1 MCVRNINTSLYGVLE
16 VIGAS
21 VISLRALTD
30 IYNFNCCCKSK
41 IVFKNKAVERKK
53 IKISNGI
60 KEWILQDEFFV

>member
-30 IYNFNCCCKSK
+30 IYNFNCCCKSL

-53 IKISNGI
+53 
-60 KEWILQDEFFV
+60 F